1 LSLAIAQH
9 FKVLKTPFLAYP
21 ETLLSAV
28 RRRFFRIIQS
38 YAYLC
43 VNQPGVTGM
52 EFLTILIVSVVFMSL
67 IFAGLSINLLFKKNG
82 SFPVTSVGRNKEM
95 RKRGITCVKH
105 DEILCHNKG
114 KNKGS
119 CCG

>member
-1 LSLAIAQH
+1 MLT
-9 FKVLKTPFLAYP
+9 FVFN
-21 ETLLSAV
+21 
-28 RRRFFRIIQS
+28 
-38 YAYLC
+38 
-43 VNQPGVTGM
+43 NQKLQKM

-67 IFAGLSINLLFKKNG
+67 IFAGLSLNLLLKKNG

-105 DEILCHNKG
+105 DEILCHNNG
-114 KNKGS
+114 RNKGS